1 VAVST
6 EATDAIASGCE
17 SRNNRAMVEHM
28 IFSRILRDEG
38 GVTAIEYGLISSL
51 VVVAIIAVMQTLGTK
66 VATGLFGL
74 TAAMMP

>member
-1 VAVST
+1 
-6 EATDAIASGCE
+6 
-17 SRNNRAMVEHM
+17 M